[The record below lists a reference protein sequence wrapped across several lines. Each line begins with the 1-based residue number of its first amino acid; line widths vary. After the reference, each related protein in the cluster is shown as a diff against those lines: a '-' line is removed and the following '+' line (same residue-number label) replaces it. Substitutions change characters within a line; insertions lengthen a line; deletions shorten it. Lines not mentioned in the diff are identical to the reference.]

1 MQVFSNFYENVDKRI
16 KKHLVVMAEQ
26 KGGHGNYNGNG
37 ATATFRVIRQ
47 LIEMSVQEKMWM
59 NGSCEDGG
67 VIPDTGFPMGRRH
80 GNRGGTTNVHGRK
93 QQLNMHLIQ
102 HMLLSMGHCLGGYTF
117 EACIFGVARVRR

>member
-1 MQVFSNFYENVDKRI
+1 
-16 KKHLVVMAEQ
+16 MAEQ
-26 KGGHGNYNGNG
+26 KGCHGNYNGNG
-37 ATATFRVIRQ
+37 ATTTLRVIRQ

-102 HMLLSMGHCLGGYTF
+102 HMLSSMGHRLGGYTF
-117 EACIFGVARVRR
+117 QVHSLSGPGS

>member
-1 MQVFSNFYENVDKRI
+1 M
-16 KKHLVVMAEQ
+16 KHLVAMAEQ
-26 KGGHGNYNGNG
+26 KGCHGNYNGNG
-37 ATATFRVIRQ
+37 ATTTLRVIRQ

-93 QQLNMHLIQ
+93 QQLNMHLI
-102 HMLLSMGHCLGGYTF
+102 HTCFRPRVIVSAVIPSKRAIVM
-117 EACIFGVARVRR
+117 VRVR